1 MARQGKEKTSIK
13 FMSIKFYYLM
23 AKQYSKIYVSICFI
37 YTLEEISIATKT
49 FWLFLFLFWWNA
61 NDYNVPSTGG
71 GVGAGRQDLQRFGA
85 GWGGGAFQLV
95 VVRKV
100 GVWGGVPNVGGAAS
114 KMISKRQY
122 P

>member
-71 GVGAGRQDLQRFGA
+71 GVRAGRQ
-85 GWGGGAFQLV
+85 GWGGFLACGSEE
-95 VVRKV
+95 
-100 GVWGGVPNVGGAAS
+100 GGGVGRGFP
-114 KMISKRQY
+114 K
-122 P
+122 